1 ILKLLIILII
11 LMQNKHILF
20 LVTLLIVFYGVFYYS
35 SEATIKNYYNSII
48 TTSNNIFSESSSNNI
63 SDSGI
68 SNFIPSSES
77 PEISIFD
84 GCNLPEF
91 DPFNNDAIKAFKPK
105 TKSYDDCKP
114 PIPVITKLV
123 NQTIINTSKQH
134 TCKARCLHR
143 KDDFRNN
150 YGDWLPIEK
159 NKFACDIVETRCANK
174 SSKNGTEDFG
184 HLHAQIIKNSTTN
197 KANNSNGKQYDI
209 YILLLDSLGHTQS
222 IRSLPLTRTFLENSF
237 KAVTFPFINK
247 IGINSRPN
255 GIALWF
261 GKQIER
267 IVRAPMNKPDIEPD
281 LPFDAYCG
289 KKHLDNYT

>member
-222 IRSLPLTRTFLENSF
+222 IRL
-237 KAVTFPFINK
+237 K
-247 IGINSRPN
+247 
-255 GIALWF
+255 
-261 GKQIER
+261 
-267 IVRAPMNKPDIEPD
+267 
-281 LPFDAYCG
+281 
-289 KKHLDNYT
+289 